1 MNKPICKNLQNIVW
15 CKCYWNGYFWLIA
28 WKKNSWNFR
37 KQPLKDIVTEISDG
51 NGMFFFSPVWKKTCF
66 GSKTTQNLK
75 ILKMVLSIKSYITW
89 GKIQLTASTR
99 LPALPWA
106 RDMESL
112 RVTGGTVRDTGRCV
126 LCTLPLWLPLLSLY
140 HELQF
145 TDGML
150 LLSFS

>member
-1 MNKPICKNLQNIVW
+1 
-15 CKCYWNGYFWLIA
+15 
-28 WKKNSWNFR
+28 
-37 KQPLKDIVTEISDG
+37 
-51 NGMFFFSPVWKKTCF
+51 
-66 GSKTTQNLK
+66 
-75 ILKMVLSIKSYITW
+75 MVLPVVSYL
-89 GKIQLTASTR
+89 KREKVCLTASTR
-99 LPALPWA
+99 LPALPCA

-126 LCTLPLWLPLLSLY
+126 LCTLLLWLPLLSLY